1 MRGELSPKLTDFIA
15 TVNVAAKAFKSSG
28 QTLTT
33 EQARLNL
40 QKLSA
45 FVTKVP
51 EISFIADKEIRHE
64 TLSVPVRLFSP
75 DTQRP
80 LPVLVYFHG
89 GGHMCGD
96 IELYDPMCRK
106 LAIHSHCHVV
116 AVEYRRSPEHPYPCG
131 LVDAE
136 ITIKNIQLVLGDV
149 QHNGQIFI
157 AGDSAGGAICT
168 SILMR
173 QTSYGSILSGV
184 TIDKQILIYP
194 SVDYTGSTGSYIE
207 NGTGYLLENNRIK
220 WYFDHYFTANE
231 DRKLASPLF
240 GPLPENYPK
249 TLIITAGCDP
259 LRDEGLAYLERLIT
273 KGVETQ
279 HVQFEGMIHAFM
291 NIEDL
296 VPDECQSLYSE
307 ISRFVQAE

>member
-15 TVNVAAKAFKSSG
+15 AVNVAAKEFKTSG
-28 QTLTT
+28 QTLTP

-45 FVTKVP
+45 FVTIVP
-51 EISFIADKEIRHE
+51 EIELISNREI
-64 TLSVPVRLFSP
+64 TVDPLTIPVRLFSP
-75 DTQRP
+75 DTQKP

-96 IELYDPMCRK
+96 VELYDPMCRK
-106 LAIHSHCHVV
+106 LALNSHCHVI
-116 AVEYRRSPEHPYPCG
+116 AVEYRRSPEHPYPSG
-131 LVDAE
+131 LIDAE
-136 ITIKNIQLVLGDV
+136 LTIKNIKQVLGGILHD
-149 QHNGQIFI
+149 GQVFI

-173 QTSYGSILSGV
+173 QSDPESILANV

-194 SVDYTGSTGSYIE
+194 SVDYTGSTASYID
-207 NGTGYLLENNRIK
+207 NGTGYLLEHPRIK
-220 WYFDHYFTANE
+220 WYFDRYFADDT

-240 GPLPENYPK
+240 GPLPEHYPK
-249 TLIITAGCDP
+249 TLLITAGCDP
-259 LRDEGLAYLERLIT
+259 LRDEGLAYLARLKD
-273 KGVETQ
+273 KGVDAE
-279 HVQFEGMIHAFM
+279 HIQFDSMIHAFM

-296 VPDECQSLYSE
+296 VPQECQSMYRE
-307 ISRFVQAE
+307 ISRFIQSK